1 MGEALYTQALFF
13 ADINKFVTEKI
24 QNRIKEYLF
33 CKNFNTPMFPSMQET
48 PAEIIDDFMIIDEE
62 YSSCVKHNKKNKD

>member
-48 PAEIIDDFMIIDEE
+48 PAEIIDDFKESFGKALE
-62 YSSCVKHNKKNKD
+62 KKFN

>member
-13 ADINKFVTEKI
+13 ADMNLLISPKI

-48 PAEIIDDFMIIDEE
+48 PAEIIDDFIIIDEE
-62 YSSCVKHNKKNKD
+62 YSACIKHNKKNKD